1 MTASQV
7 LLSPP
12 PPRTMSYICDWTQAI
27 RCEYPNLKPLQ
38 CQREGCNNTRLVM
51 TLVCDGS
58 GSSTSVRKYRVKYN
72 PVYDSK
78 LKKGRE
84 SALHYYV

>member
-1 MTASQV
+1 
-7 LLSPP
+7 
-12 PPRTMSYICDWTQAI
+12 
-27 RCEYPNLKPLQ
+27 
-38 CQREGCNNTRLVM
+38 M

-72 PVYDSK
+72 PVYDSM

-84 SALHYYV
+84 YALHYYV